1 MMIIITILDTIV
13 YLNNLILII
22 LSIKSNYLICLVSLL
37 LTSKTKFK
45 KKLIRQNLNSSKA
58 ISLLSIKNNKK
69 LLFLFNNP
77 QTFSFAFLFIK
88 INPLIFYLF
97 E

>member
-45 KKLIRQNLNSSKA
+45 KKLIMQNPNSSKA

-77 QTFSFAFLFIK
+77 QTFSFAFPFIK

>member
-97 E
+97 

>member
-37 LTSKTKFK
+37 LASKTKFK
-45 KKLIRQNLNSSKA
+45 KKLIRQNPNSYKA

>member
-1 MMIIITILDTIV
+1 MMIIITILNTIV

-45 KKLIRQNLNSSKA
+45 KKLIMQNPNSSKA

>member
-1 MMIIITILDTIV
+1 MMIIITILNTIV

-45 KKLIRQNLNSSKA
+45 KKLIRQNPNSYKA
-58 ISLLSIKNNKK
+58 IFLLSIKNSKK